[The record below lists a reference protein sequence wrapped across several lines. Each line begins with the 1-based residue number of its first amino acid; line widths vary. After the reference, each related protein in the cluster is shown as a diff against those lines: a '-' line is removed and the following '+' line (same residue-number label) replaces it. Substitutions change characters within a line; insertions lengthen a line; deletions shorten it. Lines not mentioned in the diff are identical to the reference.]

1 MEITLPPTL
10 ARNMILTVMHY
21 IPPYSGVDRIIIY
34 EDKVKL
40 EGKDVINGL
49 REALKI
55 IANNVKKTKF
65 IIPSS
70 GNDKEIIKKLFKCYN
85 INENDSPDEQ
95 ILTFSNFLLNECN
108 EKLRLPSL
116 LKPELYEYDRTP
128 GYIGK
133 RKMEIKY
140 PPMSIMLGLIGYLGS
155 KVGIIA
161 SESHKKS
168 VEKFKKNREYTPR
181 KRQSVLL
188 TPQEVWSIDPQFS
201 SELGYFLNYMNSR
214 KYFFPNIHPET
225 ALFLWLALH
234 IGLSNFRLFIIND
247 PIGRKPAT
255 LDSQL
260 TIDLSRIKEA
270 LDKYGILQDFELCK
284 RLDNILLNALSD
296 EHENITIRFS
306 SLLYE
311 MFLEIK
317 PWDEVLFFGLRDYMS
332 NLLLGGKEKKQQLLE
347 DIGIASETIFKKL
360 QT

>member
-34 EDKVKL
+34 EDRVKL

-70 GNDKEIIKKLFKCYN
+70 GNDKKIIKKLFKCYN

-108 EKLRLPSL
+108 EKLHLPSL

-155 KVGIIA
+155 KVGI
-161 SESHKKS
+161 S
-168 VEKFKKNREYTPR
+168 PR

-188 TPQEVWSIDPQFS
+188 IPQEVWSIDPHFS

-247 PIGRKPAT
+247 PIGQNPAT